1 MRVTVRVP
9 ATSANLG
16 PGFDCLGLAL
26 DLRNE
31 LTLDTEVEP
40 QVTWAGEGAGELPTD
55 GSDMVSR
62 AMARVASDAGAD
74 LPPFALHGD
83 NRIPLE
89 RGLGS
94 SAAACVAG
102 ILLADRLVE
111 LGLHAADVL
120 ATATAI
126 EGHPDNAA
134 AALHGGLTIAYGG
147 GGVARLDP
155 SPELRPVLLVPED
168 RLPTSAARRSLP
180 AEVPHADA
188 AFNAARSALTV
199 VALTSRTDLLLE
211 ALDDRLHQRFRLA
224 LVPIVRAAFE
234 RLRAEGIPVCLSGA
248 GPSLLAFELPGRP
261 VPDPGQGWRVV
272 RPDVATSGA
281 HIAPG

>member
-1 MRVTVRVP
+1 VRVTVRVP

-16 PGFDCLGLAL
+16 PGFDSLGLAL

-31 LTLDTEVEP
+31 VTLDTEVEP
-40 QVTWAGEGAGELPTD
+40 GVTWAGEGAEELPAD

-74 LPPFALHGD
+74 LPPFALRGV
-83 NRIPLE
+83 NRIPIE

-102 ILLADRLVE
+102 ILLADHLVE

-120 ATATAI
+120 ATAAAI

-134 AALHGGLTIAYGG
+134 AALHGGLTIAYGQA
-147 GGVARLDP
+147 GVARLDP
-155 SPELRPVLLVPED
+155 SPQLRPVLLVPRD
-168 RLPTSAARRSLP
+168 RLPTPSARRSLP

-188 AFNAARSALTV
+188 SFNAAHSALTV
-199 VALTSRTDLLLE
+199 VALTSRPDLLSE

-224 LVPIVRAAFE
+224 LVPIVLEVFE
-234 RLRAEGIPVCLSGA
+234 RLRADQTPVCLSGA
-248 GPSLLAFELPGRP
+248 GPSLLAFDLPGRP
-261 VPDPGQGWRVV
+261 VPDPGEGWRVV
-272 RPDVATSGA
+272 RAGVATSGA
-281 HIAPG
+281 QIVPG